1 MDDSNPHIFCSKD
14 LEAFAADLLV
24 RHDMTTKD
32 AEVTAR
38 VLIEADMRGVVSHGL
53 TRLPHYL
60 QRLRDETI
68 DPRATP
74 TQLQVTSSL
83 GLIDGHGAM
92 GQVVM
97 HAAADLANELAGEYG
112 SGWVAVRNAN
122 HCGALPAYTRPL
134 TEAGKIAVAL
144 THTEA
149 VVLPFGGRTPFLGT
163 NPLCIAVPSKRKP
176 GLCLDMAT
184 SIVAWNKV
192 VQAQKKGES
201 LPLGWAVDEA
211 GNDTTDADA
220 VRALHAFGGH
230 KGSGL
235 ALMLDILSGALSNAS
250 FSPDIAAMDDMNAT
264 RRLGGLVGAIDV
276 TALMPVQDFTD
287 RIDDLLEQLGKIA
300 PVNEGQ
306 GPYYPGELEQRSY
319 ERCKNEGIELPPH
332 TWQALAVEAERSG
345 VSMPATLIKQA

>member
-1 MDDSNPHIFCSKD
+1 MQDQTPHIFCRKD
-14 LEAFAADLLV
+14 LEAFSVGLLV
-24 RHDMTTKD
+24 RHEMTPED

-60 QRLRDETI
+60 QRLRDNTI
-68 DPRATP
+68 NPHATP
-74 TQLQVTSSL
+74 ERLQLTPGL
-83 GLIDGHGAM
+83 GLVDGHGGM

-97 HAAADLANELAGEYG
+97 HAAADFANDLAKNNG

-122 HCGALPAYTRPL
+122 HCGALPAYARQL
-134 TEAGKIAVAL
+134 TEAGKIAVVL

-163 NPLCIAVPSKRKP
+163 NPLCIAIPSRRKP

-235 ALMLDILSGALSNAS
+235 ALMLDILSGALSGAS
-250 FSPDIAAMDDMNAT
+250 FSPGIAAMDDMSAT

-276 TALMPVQDFTD
+276 AAFMPAQDFTD
-287 RIDDLLEQLGKIA
+287 RVDDLLEQLGQITPA
-300 PVNEGQ
+300 TQGQ
-306 GPYYPGELEQRSY
+306 GPYYPGELEQHAY
-319 ERCKNEGIELPPH
+319 ERCKQNGIEMPPH
-332 TWQALAVEAERSG
+332 TWQALTVEAERCG
-345 VSMPATLIKQA
+345 VTMPQVLVKQA